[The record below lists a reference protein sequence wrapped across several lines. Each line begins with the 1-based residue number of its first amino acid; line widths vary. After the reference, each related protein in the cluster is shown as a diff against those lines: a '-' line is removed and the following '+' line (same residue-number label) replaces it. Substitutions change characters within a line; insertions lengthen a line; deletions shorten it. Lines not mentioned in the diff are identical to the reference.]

1 LSTRLHNKQRD
12 LKNIFVTGIMEI
24 LLHWQGSF
32 FFRGFLFFYMML
44 TIAFIHCNSKE
55 LSIIKLPDANTTTPT
70 MTSSS
75 VFVVAP
81 PQEGQSA
88 QLPNEEASLDCG
100 PSLPWYDLRCWDQLR
115 NQSLSCETDLGGVG
129 SVETVCELS
138 NSIITLSNN
147 SIIVG
152 NGTLEILSNVSLSC
166 ASSGCALIILLS
178 GELHLGSNSLIIGG
192 TLTIQASKVHLSINS
207 TLNTTAFSGSPP
219 AQTSGTPSGLEGAG
233 GGHGGRGASCEKDEG
248 KDQGDTWGG
257 DTYAWTSLNHPWSY
271 GSKGGMTIIS
281 NTTTTHYV
289 GGGLGGGRVSLTVL
303 GTLNLNGTIEA
314 NGGSVWEEKRG
325 GSSGGGSGG
334 SIIIKAG
341 QM

>member
-1 LSTRLHNKQRD
+1 
-12 LKNIFVTGIMEI
+12 M
-24 LLHWQGSF
+24 
-32 FFRGFLFFYMML
+32 
-44 TIAFIHCNSKE
+44 
-55 LSIIKLPDANTTTPT
+55 
-70 MTSSS
+70 
-75 VFVVAP
+75 
-81 PQEGQSA
+81 
-88 QLPNEEASLDCG
+88 
-100 PSLPWYDLRCWDQLR
+100 
-115 NQSLSCETDLGGVG
+115 
-129 SVETVCELS
+129 
-138 NSIITLSNN
+138 ITLSNN

-178 GELHLGSNSLIIGG
+178 GELHLGSNSSIVGG

-271 GSKGGMTIIS
+271 GSKGGMTRIS
-281 NTTTTHYV
+281 NTTTTHDV

-303 GTLNLNGTIEA
+303 GTLILNGTIEA
-314 NGGSVWEEKRG
+314 NGGSVWEEKHG
-325 GSSGGGSGG
+325 GNGGGGSGG
-334 SIIIKAG
+334 SIIIKAA